1 MTLGAWLEDVEEN
14 LFQVFVSEEG
24 PGILGKSQST
34 FFLFDGFIEPCLGE
48 NKSIQGRLF
57 ERTVVGEVQGILFDL
72 IRERQTV
79 ATHNDE
85 HKYLN

>member
-1 MTLGAWLEDVEEN
+1 MTLGAWPEDLEEN
-14 LFQVFVSEEG
+14 FFQVFVSEEG
-24 PGILGKSQST
+24 SGILGKSQST
-34 FFLFDGFIEPCLGE
+34 FFLLDGFIEPCLGE

-57 ERTVVGEVQGILFDL
+57 ERTVVGEIQGILFDL